1 MAAIFPGPGRSA
13 ESKDISFLVCVMTS
27 LAAAAGL
34 PVIRKL
40 SMPSGTSFNYPRWPV
55 FFEDNH
61 LLALF
66 KPAGL
71 LAQKDRSDAASL
83 LDLAKEWLRQRYAKP
98 GKVFLGLVH
107 RLDRPVA
114 GVMIFARTSKA
125 AARLSAQFRSATV
138 RKTYLAI
145 VEGTPTAP
153 SGTLSDHIERQGVA
167 CRIVSDPT
175 GNSRAARLRY
185 RLIDSDGY
193 RSLLQVT
200 PETGRR
206 HQIRLQ
212 LAHAGHPIAGDV
224 RYGAGSPFEDRQIA
238 LLAREITIM
247 HPTRHTPVRLVCPLP
262 RGWPWPAAPEEDPA
276 PFWNYDDFLD
286 DGVGLSSRV
295 PVSPHK

>member
-1 MAAIFPGPGRSA
+1 MI
-13 ESKDISFLVCVMTS
+13 SKTVF
-27 LAAAAGL
+27 
-34 PVIRKL
+34 
-40 SMPSGTSFNYPRWPV
+40 YHPRWPV

-71 LAQKDRSDAASL
+71 LAQKDRSDAACL
-83 LDLAKEWLRQRYAKP
+83 LELAKEWLKQRHAKP

-114 GVMIFARTSKA
+114 GVMLFARTSKA

-145 VEGTPTAP
+145 VDGTPAPP
-153 SGTLSDHIERQGVA
+153 SGFLYNHIERQGIA
-167 CRIVSDPT
+167 CRIVYDPT
-175 GNSRAARLRY
+175 VNSRAARLRY
-185 RLIDSDGY
+185 RLLDSDGY
-193 RSLLQVT
+193 RSLVQVT

-224 RYGAGSPFEDRQIA
+224 RYGAGSPFNNRQIA
-238 LLAREITIM
+238 LLAREITVT
-247 HPTRHTPVRLVCPLP
+247 HPTRQTPVRIVCPLP
-262 RGWPWPAAPEEDPA
+262 AGWPWPAAPEEDPA

-286 DGVGLSSRV
+286 DGCGLIGSR
-295 PVSPHK
+295 SCFTQ